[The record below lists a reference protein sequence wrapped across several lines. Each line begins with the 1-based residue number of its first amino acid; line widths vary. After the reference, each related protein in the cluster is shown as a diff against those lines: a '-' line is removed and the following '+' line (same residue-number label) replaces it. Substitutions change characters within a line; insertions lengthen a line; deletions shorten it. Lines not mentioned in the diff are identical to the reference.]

1 MNNKKLNADPKGM
14 QQINFTENLENNAA
28 ISFIKIN
35 DHNHPE
41 YVTTQKFD
49 KLTSESF
56 VARFSQVKLASKNY
70 IVHLV
75 KKTDLMINKK
85 FK

>member
-14 QQINFTENLENNAA
+14 EQINFTENLENNAA
-28 ISFIKIN
+28 IFFIKIN
-35 DHNHPE
+35 DYNHPK

-56 VARFSQVKLASKNY
+56 VARFSQAKLARKSY
-70 IVHLV
+70 IVHLI
-75 KKTDLMINKK
+75 KKTDLIIN
-85 FK
+85 

>member
-28 ISFIKIN
+28 MSFIKIN
-35 DHNHPE
+35 DHNHPK

-56 VARFSQVKLASKNY
+56 VARFSEAKLASKNY

-75 KKTDLMINKK
+75 KKTDLMIN
-85 FK
+85 